1 MTKRIG
7 IVSIEPGAPDPAG
20 LGFDFF
26 MTRFGRNTGN
36 YMFTQAMFR
45 QLAGELSHVSFNFDP
60 AEIGEKFDHLVIPAA
75 NWMNEKSDWN
85 AMADWVE
92 SVPVPVTVIGLGLQ
106 ASSQDL
112 AQVRVSDSAIRLA
125 RALSAKSPQI
135 SVRGD
140 FTRDWLLSI
149 GVRNVVTTG
158 CPSLYMR
165 LNDPAL
171 AQNSGRLVMQSTRYY
186 MTKAFLKHPGTN
198 RDIFALAGRY
208 DAYMIYQ
215 SEFNEIERMVFGA
228 VSDASPG
235 DDLMPALYGLETE
248 QDYRDYLARRG
259 RVFFDL
265 DEWSGYVQ
273 STAGVVGT
281 RLHGSIL
288 ALNSGV
294 PAILIP
300 HDSRTGELVDFAA
313 IPTIHPEGIS
323 SYSQADLHAV
333 VNGADMGRYLD
344 ARARGGVIYRQ
355 FLRDCG
361 LDYREENML

>member
-7 IVSIEPGAPDPAG
+7 IVSIAPGAPDPSG
-20 LGFDFF
+20 MSFDWY

-45 QLAGELSHVSFNFDP
+45 QLTGELHHLSFDFDVSR
-60 AEIGEKFDHLVIPAA
+60 IGEEFDHLVIPAA
-75 NWMNEKSDWN
+75 NWMNEKSDWT
-85 AMADWVE
+85 AMADWIE
-92 SVPVPVTVIGLGLQ
+92 AAPVPVTVIGLGLQ

-112 AQVRVSDSAIRLA
+112 AEVKVSDSAIRLA
-125 RALSAKSPQI
+125 RVLSSKSPHI

-171 AQNSGRLVMQSTRYY
+171 ARNEGELVLQSTRYY
-186 MTKAFLKHPGTN
+186 MTQAFLNHPGTN
-198 RDIFALAGRY
+198 RDVFGLAGKY
-208 DAYMIYQ
+208 DTHMIYQ
-215 SEFNEIERMVFGA
+215 SEFNEIERMVFGR
-228 VSDASPG
+228 VTEGTPG
-235 DDLMPALYGLETE
+235 EALMPALYGLETDA
-248 QDYRDYLARRG
+248 DYHAYLARRG
-259 RVFFDL
+259 HVFCDL
-265 DEWSGYVQ
+265 DEWSGFLQ
-273 STAGVVGT
+273 GTAGVIGT

-313 IPTIHPEGIS
+313 IPTIHPEGIA
-323 SYSQADLHAV
+323 SYTRADLHAV
-333 VNGADMGRYLD
+333 LHGADIGRFLD
-344 ARARGGVIYRQ
+344 TRSRNGLIYRQ

-361 LDYREENML
+361 LDCREENML